1 MDQDKPL
8 ALTPAQRK
16 TLKAQAHHLK
26 PVVMIGEAGLTP
38 AVLAEIEVALRAHQ
52 LVKIRVLGDD
62 RSLRAQLM
70 ESICGSVGS
79 APVQS
84 IGKLLIVYRP
94 AEDDDSSGPGASGA
108 RKRRGPHRPKKA
120 LGAKAE
126 SPPKP
131 RSAARQAP
139 SAQPSGTRGGV
150 ARGGVSGGIKM
161 TSASRKTLSE
171 KTAGKRTDL
180 ASNTKPPARRGAASR
195 STQGPVHLQGTTGPR
210 TAGRRN
216 RAKGGS

>member
-1 MDQDKPL
+1 MDDDRPL

-16 TLKAQAHHLK
+16 ALKAQAHHLK

-38 AVLAEIEVALRAHQ
+38 AVLAEIDVALRAHQ

-62 RSLRAQLM
+62 RSLRTQMM
-70 ESICGSVGS
+70 EPICASLGS

-94 AEDDDSSGPGASGA
+94 AADDDSNGAGASGA
-108 RKRRGPHRPKKA
+108 GKRRGPHRPKKV
-120 LGAKAE
+120 LGAKVE

-131 RSAARQAP
+131 RNAARQAP
-139 SAQPSGTRGGV
+139 SAKPSGPRGG
-150 ARGGVSGGIKM
+150 ASGGIKM

-180 ASNTKPPARRGAASR
+180 ASNTKPPVRRGAASR
-195 STQGPVHLQGTTGPR
+195 TTQGPVHLQGTTGPR

-216 RAKGGS
+216 RAKSGS

>member
-8 ALTPAQRK
+8 ALTPVERK
-16 TLKAQAHHLK
+16 ALKAKAHHLK

-38 AVLAEIEVALRAHQ
+38 AVLAEIAVALRAHH

-62 RSLRAQLM
+62 RSERAQLM
-70 ESICGSVGS
+70 DSICASLGS

-94 AEDDDSSGPGASGA
+94 AEDDDSSGAGAAGK

-131 RSAARQAP
+131 RREARQAP
-139 SAQPSGTRGGV
+139 SAKPGGT
-150 ARGGVSGGIKM
+150 RGGVSGGIKM
-161 TSASRKTLSE
+161 TSATRKTLSE

-180 ASNTKPPARRGAASR
+180 ASNAKPPVRRGAASR
-195 STQGPVHLQGTTGPR
+195 TTQGPVHLQGTTGPR